1 MSRDQLFEMWEQ
13 LASWIGDELMNDG
26 IEGCVLRPLG
36 QMSTSATELV
46 HHSFKSENYFRRKV
60 AAALAGYIENP
71 ASDLLRELL
80 DEERARD
87 ARLPADSAERLYC
100 QSVVEDIVFSAA
112 RWCRKED
119 LKLPAFALLSQ
130 IVEATI
136 TGEYWNSACYAMATL
151 CYYNESPQLLK
162 RFQAFCTPSG
172 LPLFGKVALP
182 RHPSRPTLEQE
193 KQFAKALAARNTAT
207 LNSIEKLLDEKDQS
221 AVQISMSDENKQW
234 LEKFIQV
241 ARDFEQA

>member
-1 MSRDQLFEMWEQ
+1 MSRDELFEMWEQ
-13 LASWIGDELMNDG
+13 LASWVGDELMSNG
-26 IEGCVLRPLG
+26 IEGCVLRPVG
-36 QMSTSATELV
+36 QMSTSAIELV
-46 HHSFKSENYFRRKV
+46 RHSFKSENYFRRKV

-71 ASDLLRELL
+71 DPGLLSELF

-87 ARLPADSAERLYC
+87 ARLPADSIERLYC

-119 LKLPAFALLSQ
+119 LKLPAFALLSK

-136 TGEYWNSACYAMATL
+136 TGEYWNSACYAIATL
-151 CYYNESPQLLK
+151 CYYNQSPELLK
-162 RFQAFCTPSG
+162 RFQAYCTPSG

-182 RHPSRPTLEQE
+182 KHPSRPTLEQE
-193 KQFAKALAARNTAT
+193 KQFAKGLAARNTAT
-207 LNSIEKLLDEKDQS
+207 LNSIEKLLDEKDQA

-234 LEKFIQV
+234 LQKFIQV
-241 ARDFEQA
+241 ARDLEPA